1 MTPSRRQFV
10 ASIATIPFLP
20 QSAGAQR
27 RPPSRESD
35 PVLEQVIA
43 NLRELSTELEAMPR
57 SRKATLRAIESTLGV
72 GATHLNVH
80 YDASLLASLRRRQA
94 RLGRAALTQDLV
106 AHARENGHPNVTH
119 EAIDAAMTRL
129 EQRGLSGCFRDVQE
143 VTRRIRVQSP
153 EQVQAAAVPAW
164 QFDYCSDLR
173 WMIDLTEMTM
183 AIVCA
188 IAVLEPTP
196 GGEITCA
203 ALSLALGLL
212 LLQRMLF
219 C

>member
-20 QSAGAQR
+20 QGAAAQR
-27 RPPSRESD
+27 QALSRESD
-35 PVLEQVIA
+35 PVLEQVLA
-43 NLRELSTELEAMPR
+43 SLRELSAELETQPR
-57 SRKATLRAIESTLGV
+57 SRKATLRAIEATLGV
-72 GATHLNVH
+72 GAAHLNAH
-80 YDASLLASLRRRQA
+80 YDANFQSSLRRRQS
-94 RLGRAALTQDLV
+94 RLGRAAMTQDVV
-106 AHARENGHPNVTH
+106 AHAREHGNPNVTH
-119 EAIDAAMTRL
+119 EGIEAAMVRI

-143 VTRRIRVQSP
+143 VTRRIRLQAP
-153 EQVQAAAVPAW
+153 EQIQAAGASAL

-173 WMIDLTEMTM
+173 WMIDMTEMTI

-188 IAVLEPTP
+188 IAVLEPSP
-196 GGEITCA
+196 GGEIACG

-212 LLQRMLF
+212 LLQRLLW

>member
-20 QSAGAQR
+20 QGAAAQR
-27 RPPSRESD
+27 RAPSRQSD
-35 PVLEQVIA
+35 PVLEQVLA
-43 NLRELSTELEAMPR
+43 SLRELSAELETQPR
-57 SRKATLRAIESTLGV
+57 SRKATLRAMESTLGV
-72 GATHLNVH
+72 GAAHLNAH
-80 YDASLLASLRRRQA
+80 YDANVQSSLRRQQA

-106 AHARENGHPNVTH
+106 AHARQNGNQNVTH
-119 EAIDAAMTRL
+119 EAIEAAMSRL
-129 EQRGLSGCFRDVQE
+129 EQRGLSGAFRDVQE
-143 VTRRIRVQSP
+143 VTRRIRLQAP
-153 EQVQAAAVPAW
+153 EQIQAAAAPAI

-173 WMIDLTEMTM
+173 WMIDLTEMTLS
-183 AIVCA
+183 IVCG

-196 GGEITCA
+196 GGEIACG

-212 LLQRMLF
+212 LLQRVLW